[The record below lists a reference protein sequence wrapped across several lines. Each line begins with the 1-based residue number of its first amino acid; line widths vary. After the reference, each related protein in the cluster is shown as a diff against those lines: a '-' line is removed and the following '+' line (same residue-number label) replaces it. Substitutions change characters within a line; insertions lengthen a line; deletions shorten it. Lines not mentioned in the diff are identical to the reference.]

1 MDDFKA
7 YLNSLDLKDYSTI
20 LEKINNP
27 EKAIVF
33 LSKLNEELEP
43 DDRSNESLLKIAD
56 EVANLETKYYYIR
69 KRRKGVGRDGEDR
82 YYFVPYVNEWIEN
95 RPSD

>member
-43 DDRSNESLLKIAD
+43 EDRSNESLLKIAD

-69 KRRKGVGRDGEDR
+69 KRRKGVGIDGEDR